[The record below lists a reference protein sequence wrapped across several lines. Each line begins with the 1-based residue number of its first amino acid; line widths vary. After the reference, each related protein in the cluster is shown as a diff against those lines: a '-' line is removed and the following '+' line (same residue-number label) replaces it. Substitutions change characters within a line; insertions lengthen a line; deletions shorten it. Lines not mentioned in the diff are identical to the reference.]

1 VFCDDGTWNKK
12 GDACL
17 KDSPLRRGTV
27 TRRSRIRGDEVYVE
41 WDDGDIRPYLDH
53 GLDAEKPDSDK
64 APLYLVM
71 AKTYEDVN
79 IWIRE
84 NKVQRH
90 RVIYASS
97 VKAILGVRN
106 ATLIKLPNHWE
117 HPAFHDIN
125 REIPKLKGLVK

>member
-1 VFCDDGTWNKK
+1 MTRKWRPGDRVTRRVFCDDGTWNKK

-41 WDDGDIRPYLDH
+41 WDDGDIRPYL
-53 GLDAEKPDSDK
+53 
-64 APLYLVM
+64 